1 MTLEGIVRNGVIVPM
16 NGALLPEGTRVQI
29 TIEQNQTLPE
39 GTRVS
44 GTVEADPGQEESLRD
59 VLMKFAGCMTG
70 LPPDMAEQHDHYIH
84 GTPKR

>member
-1 MTLEGIVRNGVIVPM
+1 MMLEGIVQNGVIVPT
-16 NGALLPEGTRVQI
+16 NGTPLPEGTRVRI
-29 TIEQNQTLPE
+29 MIEPDQTLPE
-39 GTRVS
+39 
-44 GTVEADPGQEESLRD
+44 VEAEPGKEGSLRD